1 MQTRIRTPKFKL
13 LVDKLYAIY
22 KNGFYVYAPPIKHF
36 NINTVSYIVRY
47 AGRPVLA
54 QSRIKNY
61 DGKNVTFTYTP
72 HDSDTLVTETIPVFD
87 FIRRLVIHI
96 PDREFKMIRYYGFYA
111 VSNKKHKWFL
121 TRQRLLDSAKVS
133 LYKNTMAAWR
143 KRIFIS
149 FHYDPLK
156 CTCGAH
162 FELIEIFYPKPYKPK
177 RFSIFDSA

>member
-1 MQTRIRTPKFKL
+1 MQIHIRTPEFKP
-13 LVDKLYAIY
+13 LVDKLYAAY
-22 KNGFYVYAPPIKHF
+22 NNGFYVYAPPIKHF
-36 NINTVSYIVRY
+36 NANVVNYIVRY

-61 DGKNVTFTYTP
+61 DGKSVSFTYTP
-72 HDSDTLVTETIPVFD
+72 HGSDTLVTETIPAFE
-87 FIRRLVIHI
+87 FIKRLLIHI
-96 PDREFKMIRYYGFYA
+96 PDRDFKMIRYFGFYA
-111 VSNKKHKWFL
+111 VSSKKHPWFL
-121 TRQRLLDSAKVS
+121 TRQRLLDSTRVS
-133 LYKNTMAAWR
+133 LYKRTMATWR

-177 RFSIFDSA
+177 RFAIFDSS